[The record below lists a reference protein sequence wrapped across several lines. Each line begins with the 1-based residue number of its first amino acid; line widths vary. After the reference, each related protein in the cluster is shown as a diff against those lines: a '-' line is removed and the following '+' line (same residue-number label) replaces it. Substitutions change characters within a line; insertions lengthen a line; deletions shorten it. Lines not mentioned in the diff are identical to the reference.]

1 MFRSHTCEPSRSPQE
16 PKYCWGFQRTE
27 STRGVSLLLETAPE
41 TQAGNIDEHPRD
53 TSKKARDTHACRS
66 RAHVYCYKDGAY
78 LPLTANTMCSDS
90 RPNATDKE
98 TRSRCILP
106 RKAHTTERHQDNKTM
121 FYTMQEKT
129 PHYEEHH
136 GGPQRRQALSDG
148 STYHMNQGKLFRM
161 YILMLSTT

>member
-1 MFRSHTCEPSRSPQE
+1 MSPPVPRRSRNTAGASNARSLHAE
-16 PKYCWGFQRTE
+16 
-27 STRGVSLLLETAPE
+27 SLLLETAPE
-41 TQAGNIDEHPRD
+41 TQAGNIDEHPTD
-53 TSKKARDTHACRS
+53 TSKKARDIHACRC

-129 PHYEEHH
+129 QHYEEHH
-136 GGPQRRQALSDG
+136 GGPQGRQALSDG
-148 STYHMNQGKLFRM
+148 STYHMNQGNLFRM
-161 YILMLSTT
+161 YILMFSTT